1 MRYRVEHRTLYRYEQ
16 PVSQCHNRAHL
27 LPRDTAQQR
36 CLGSAIQVSPAPVVA
51 AERRDYFGNRVYL
64 FSVER
69 PHEELEV
76 RVVSQVEVRR
86 EGWAGI
92 EPELDFGIT
101 CAEARARLGREEG
114 EEHLL
119 AREFVLDSP
128 MVRVGSAL
136 RDYAAISLE
145 DSRPLLSGV
154 RELTA
159 RIFREFAYDP
169 GFTTIATPLDEVLE
183 NRRGVCQDFAH
194 LAIGC
199 LRASGFPARYV
210 SGYVETVLD
219 PGQPR
224 MIGADASHAW
234 FAVYVPGEG
243 WVDFDP
249 TNDNMPGSQ
258 HITTAWGRD
267 YADVTP
273 LRGVIFDGGGNQEM
287 TVAVDV
293 ERITG

>member
-1 MRYRVEHRTLYRYEQ
+1 MRYRVEHLTRYCYER
-16 PVSQCHNRAHL
+16 PVTQCHNRAHL
-27 LPRDTAQQR
+27 LPRDTPQQR

-51 AERRDYFGNRVYL
+51 TERRDYFDNRIYL
-64 FSVER
+64 FSVESL
-69 PHEELEV
+69 HSDLEV
-76 RVVSQVEVRR
+76 RVVSQVEV
-86 EGWAGI
+86 EGRTGI

-101 CAEARARLGREEG
+101 CAEARARLWGEAA

-119 AREFVLDSP
+119 AREFLLDSP
-128 MVRVGSAL
+128 MVRTGTAL
-136 RDYAAISLE
+136 SDYAAPSLA
-145 DSRPLLSGV
+145 DARPLLSGV

-183 NRRGVCQDFAH
+183 SRRGVCQDFAH

-199 LRASGFPARYV
+199 LRALGFPARYV
-210 SGYVETVLD
+210 SGYVETQ
-219 PGQPR
+219 PGPGHQR
-224 MIGADASHAW
+224 MVGADASHAW

-273 LRGVIFDGGGNQEM
+273 LRGIIFDGGDCQEM

-293 ERITG
+293 ERMAT